1 MMMLTTLAVTRSC
14 RSKKL
19 LQFAVELVGLEK

>member
-1 MMMLTTLAVTRSC
+1 MLLTMLAVTRSC

-19 LQFAVELVGLEK
+19 LQFAVELEGLEK